1 MNPGCFTAL
10 LVGLAEVGSCTMC
23 FFCIPYVLSEFNWWT
38 AEHQHNL
45 MFTET
50 ASGLFQEF
58 SFSIHRVVLCWE
70 RLWCWVRMVFLR
82 LSSLT
87 YPAWQCSSTAL
98 EQFWS
103 GKGAMVHPVCRE
115 LCTPVH
121 TPHFLPGISGLQK
134 SQWAGRH
141 YTTYFQAGFWVSW
154 LASTILNATG
164 SVKVLHLPR

>member
-82 LSSLT
+82 LSSVS
-87 YPAWQCSSTAL
+87 Y
-98 EQFWS
+98 
-103 GKGAMVHPVCRE
+103 
-115 LCTPVH
+115 
-121 TPHFLPGISGLQK
+121 LPGLAVLFNSPGAVLIWKGCNGAPSLQGVVYPCAY
-134 SQWAGRH
+134 STLSAWN
-141 YTTYFQAGFWVSW
+141 FW
-154 LASTILNATG
+154 LAEKSMSRQT
-164 SVKVLHLPR
+164 LHNVFPGRFLGLLTCVHCSQCNWKC